1 MARVMVDIP
10 NSLDSIWEID
20 IKKSTAALPSF
31 IKKSLA
37 DIVRNAVGRS
47 ERVYRYRGRNIQ
59 TDTLTHIWE
68 PFDERGVFRYRIN
81 REVSIY
87 KMLEAHIDEGG
98 LSLLDVFSK
107 MQEDSFPYAD
117 VYYHLAKNESD
128 MTGQAMEIDAA
139 YKIAD
144 QIIQQI
150 ISSGEDLSQFL
161 KTMDQVDF
169 FVKYPEVI
177 SRIREVYADD

>member
-1 MARVMVDIP
+1 
-10 NSLDSIWEID
+10 
-20 IKKSTAALPSF
+20 
-31 IKKSLA
+31 
-37 DIVRNAVGRS
+37 
-47 ERVYRYRGRNIQ
+47 
-59 TDTLTHIWE
+59 
-68 PFDERGVFRYRIN
+68 
-81 REVSIY
+81 
-87 KMLEAHIDEGG
+87 MLEAHIDEGG
-98 LSLLDVFSK
+98 LSLLDAFSK
-107 MQEDSFPYAD
+107 MLEDSFPYAD
-117 VYYHLAKNESD
+117 VYYHLEKNESD

>member
-1 MARVMVDIP
+1 
-10 NSLDSIWEID
+10 
-20 IKKSTAALPSF
+20 
-31 IKKSLA
+31 
-37 DIVRNAVGRS
+37 
-47 ERVYRYRGRNIQ
+47 
-59 TDTLTHIWE
+59 
-68 PFDERGVFRYRIN
+68 
-81 REVSIY
+81 
-87 KMLEAHIDEGG
+87 
-98 LSLLDVFSK
+98 
-107 MQEDSFPYAD
+107 
-117 VYYHLAKNESD
+117 

>member
-1 MARVMVDIP
+1 
-10 NSLDSIWEID
+10 
-20 IKKSTAALPSF
+20 
-31 IKKSLA
+31 
-37 DIVRNAVGRS
+37 
-47 ERVYRYRGRNIQ
+47 
-59 TDTLTHIWE
+59 
-68 PFDERGVFRYRIN
+68 
-81 REVSIY
+81 
-87 KMLEAHIDEGG
+87 MLEAHIDEGG
-98 LSLLDVFSK
+98 LSLLDAFSK
-107 MQEDSFPYAD
+107 MLEDSFPYAD

-139 YKIAD
+139 YNIAD

-177 SRIREVYADD
+177 SRIREGYADD